1 MGLLDR
7 FKKSNKQTKQE
18 PTQQQPVQT
27 PSKSNDSNHKPKPDI
42 KEITPEETPSKE
54 FENLKEKEKNL
65 QNKLWDKDYYGSEE
79 SKKEFKEFNQEKRDY
94 MQNNPKDF
102 LIKGVELFQL
112 TWDYIDRLS
121 DDEIKIIELSGE
133 GLYYENDL
141 NQYEKAIETYK
152 EADELTMVVLKDEIE
167 QLTKEHGEG
176 NYLFTGKI
184 RQRISICENKI
195 KRRQIKQLE
204 VEAKEMEK
212 TNPKEA
218 IEMYNKL
225 NVLNPNKK
233 KYDKRIEILNKK
245 I

>member
-1 MGLLDR
+1 MMTVIVNIKQTFNKGVCNMGLFDR
-7 FKKSNKQTKQE
+7 FSKKQKKQE
-18 PTQQQPVQT
+18 SNQPIE
-27 PSKSNDSNHKPKPDI
+27 I
-42 KEITPEETPSKE
+42 KEDATEETITTD
-54 FENLKEKEKNL
+54 FETLKEKERNL

-79 SKKEFKEFNQEKRDY
+79 SKKDFEEFNKEKSDY
-94 MQNNPKDF
+94 MKSNPKDF
-102 LIKGVELFQL
+102 VMKGVDLFQL

-121 DDEIKIIELSGE
+121 SDEIKIIELAGQ
-133 GLYYENDL
+133 GLYYENEL
-141 NQYEKAIETYK
+141 NQYEKAIETYN
-152 EADELTMVVLKDEIE
+152 EADKLTMVVLKDEIE

-195 KRRQIKQLE
+195 KRQQIKQLE
-204 VEAKEMEK
+204 AEAKEMEK

-218 IEMYNKL
+218 IELYNKL
-225 NVLNPNKK
+225 NVLNPNLK

>member
-1 MGLLDR
+1 MITAILNIKQTFNKGVCNMGLFDR
-7 FKKSNKQTKQE
+7 FSKKQKKQE
-18 PTQQQPVQT
+18 SKQPVE
-27 PSKSNDSNHKPKPDI
+27 I
-42 KEITPEETPSKE
+42 KEDAIEETTTTD
-54 FENLKEKEKNL
+54 FEALKEKERNL

-79 SKKEFKEFNQEKRDY
+79 SKKEFKHFNEEKRYY
-94 MQNNPKDF
+94 MENNPKDY
-102 LIKGVELFQL
+102 LIKGVDLFQL

-121 DDEIKIIELSGE
+121 DDEIKIIKLAGQ

-141 NQYEKAIETYK
+141 NQYEKAIQTYK

-195 KRRQIKQLE
+195 KRQEIKQLE
-204 VEAKEMEK
+204 AEAKEMEK
-212 TNPKEA
+212 NNPKEA
-218 IEMYNKL
+218 IELYNKL